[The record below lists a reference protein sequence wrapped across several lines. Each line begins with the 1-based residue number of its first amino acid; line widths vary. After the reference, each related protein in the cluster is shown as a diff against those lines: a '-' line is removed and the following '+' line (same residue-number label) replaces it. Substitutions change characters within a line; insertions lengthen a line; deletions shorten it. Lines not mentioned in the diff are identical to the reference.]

1 VKGYWWSIGHWFA
14 EVWDDLLVY
23 ACTLLGVLLSQYIQ
37 PFKSGEDFNISTN
50 GGRFIVGA
58 LIALMLV
65 MKDEDMGGADKT
77 TAKAGKRKSLR
88 RRIGSAMGQGYM
100 YASIMS

>member
-1 VKGYWWSIGHWFA
+1 MKGILRWFSEA
-14 EVWDDLLVY
+14 WDDLLVY
-23 ACTLLGVLLSQYIQ
+23 ACTLLGVLLSQYIV
-37 PFKSGEDFNISTN
+37 PFKSGEDFDISTN
-50 GGRFIVGA
+50 GGRFVVGA

-65 MKDEDMGGADKT
+65 MKDEDMGSHPDKT